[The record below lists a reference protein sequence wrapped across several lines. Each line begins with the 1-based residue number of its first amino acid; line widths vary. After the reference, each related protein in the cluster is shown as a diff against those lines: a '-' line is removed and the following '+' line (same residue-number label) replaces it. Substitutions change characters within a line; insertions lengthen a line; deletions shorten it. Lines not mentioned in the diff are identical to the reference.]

1 MSDIKYLH
9 NLAKAPVLHVGE
21 WVDYAWA
28 KEHFGSDCEA
38 EFVSTFTPE
47 LVLSLLEQIVALQC
61 FVDSINKS

>member
-1 MSDIKYLH
+1 VTNTEELLK
-9 NLAKAPVLHVGE
+9 LAKAPVLHVGE

-61 FVDSINKS
+61 FVDDINKS